1 MRTALH
7 YKDTAPQAFQGLMT
21 IWRHTRASGLEASL
35 LHLVELRA
43 SQLNGCAYCMDMH
56 ATEALQAGE
65 APRRLATVAGWR
77 DAPFFSPRERAALEW
92 TEALTD
98 LGRHGVTDALYAQVR
113 EAFTEAE
120 TVHLTVAIT
129 LINAWNRLGVA
140 FQLDLPGA
148 EAISGAGA

>member
-1 MRTALH
+1 MRTATP
-7 YKDTAPQAFQGLMT
+7 YKDLAPQAFDGLMQ
-21 IWRHTRASGLEASL
+21 IWRHTRACGLETSL

-92 TEALTD
+92 TEALTE
-98 LGRHGVTDALYAQVR
+98 LGRHGVDDALYARVR
-113 EAFTEAE
+113 EVFTEAE

-140 FQLDLPGA
+140 FQLDLPGVDV
-148 EAISGAGA
+148 STGGAA